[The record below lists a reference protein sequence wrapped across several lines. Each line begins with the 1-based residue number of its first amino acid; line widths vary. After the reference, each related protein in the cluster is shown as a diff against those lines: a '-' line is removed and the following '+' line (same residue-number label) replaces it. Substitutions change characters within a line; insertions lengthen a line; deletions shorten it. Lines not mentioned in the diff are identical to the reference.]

1 METGLLGC
9 NLLISNTYDD
19 AVSVKNLT
27 KNYGSL
33 TAVDN
38 VSFDVGQGEVIGIL
52 GPNGAGKTTTL
63 ECIEGLLTPTRG
75 QIKVMG
81 IDPHQNP
88 TTVKEVMGIQLQAAS
103 YFDYLTLQEILE
115 LFGRFYKKR
124 ISSTELLERV
134 GLSDK
139 YSSKLG
145 QLSGGQKQRFTI
157 AATLINDPDLIFLDE
172 PTTGLDPHARRNVW
186 DLIKS
191 INRDGRTIILT
202 THYMEEAEY
211 LCDRVAI
218 MSMGRVIAIDAP
230 ENLVNML
237 KNTCEVRVLLSEGNN
252 QDLVSTLKNTG
263 PVTIDSSG
271 LIRMASSDG
280 VKTVSDIMTFSRDNE
295 LPITRLEI
303 VPANLEQVFL
313 AMTGRELDV
322 DSSGETL

>member
-103 YFDYLTLQEILE
+103 YF
-115 LFGRFYKKR
+115 
-124 ISSTELLERV
+124 
-134 GLSDK
+134 
-139 YSSKLG
+139 
-145 QLSGGQKQRFTI
+145 
-157 AATLINDPDLIFLDE
+157 E